1 MRNSGVLKFALIA
14 SMVLNFTILATAGYF
29 YYRQSGY
36 WVSPFGMK
44 MPKDR
49 FLFDELS
56 LRPGQRKAM
65 REKAIPFRAEIDRR
79 RQDIVKKRK
88 ELFTL
93 MREENPDRRAIG
105 AVIAEISRK
114 QEEMQRRIAGHMLE
128 EKALLDKDQQ
138 QKFLDL
144 IESRMTQGVHA
155 GCPPVEQGMER

>member
-1 MRNSGVLKFALIA
+1 MKNSGILKFALIA
-14 SMVLNFTILATAGYF
+14 SLVLNFTILATAGDF

-36 WVSPFGMK
+36 WVSHFGMK

-79 RQDIVKKRK
+79 RQEIVKKRK
-88 ELFTL
+88 ALFTL
-93 MREENPDRRAIG
+93 MREENPDRKAIN
-105 AVIAEISRK
+105 AVIAGISGM

-144 IESRMTQGVHA
+144 IESRMSQGVHA
-155 GCPPVEQGMER
+155 GCPPVEQTQ

>member
-1 MRNSGVLKFALIA
+1 MKNSGILKFALIA
-14 SMVLNFTILATAGYF
+14 SLVLNFTVLATAGYL
-29 YYRQSGY
+29 YYRQTSY

-65 REKAIPFRAEIDRR
+65 REKAVPFRAEIDRR
-79 RQDIVKKRK
+79 RQEIVKKRK
-88 ELFTL
+88 ALFTL
-93 MREENPDRRAIG
+93 MRGENPDRKAIG
-105 AVIAEISRK
+105 AVIAGISGM

-144 IESRMTQGVHA
+144 IEGRMTQGVHA
-155 GCPPVEQGMER
+155 GWPPVEQTQ

>member
-1 MRNSGVLKFALIA
+1 MRNNSVLKFALIA
-14 SMVLNFTILATAGYF
+14 SLILNFTVLATAGYL
-29 YYRQSGY
+29 YYRQTSY

-56 LRPGQRKAM
+56 LRPEQRKAM

-79 RQDIVKKRK
+79 RQEIVKKRK
-88 ELFTL
+88 ALFTL
-93 MREENPDRRAIG
+93 MREENPDRKAIG
-105 AVIAEISRK
+105 AVIAGISGM

-128 EKALLDKDQQ
+128 EKALLDRDQQ

-144 IESRMTQGVHA
+144 IESRMTQGVQA
-155 GCPPVEQGMER
+155 GCPPVEQTQ

>member
-1 MRNSGVLKFALIA
+1 MRNSGVLKFVLIA
-14 SMVLNFTILATAGYF
+14 SLVLNFTILATAGYF
-29 YYRQSGY
+29 YYRQTSY
-36 WVSPFGMK
+36 WVSPFGVK

-79 RQDIVKKRK
+79 RQEIVKKRK
-88 ELFTL
+88 ALFTL
-93 MREENPDRRAIG
+93 MREENPDRKAIG
-105 AVIAEISRK
+105 AVIAGISGM

-155 GCPPVEQGMER
+155 GCPPVEQTR

>member
-1 MRNSGVLKFALIA
+1 MRNNSVLKFALIA
-14 SMVLNFTILATAGYF
+14 SLILNFTVLATAGYL
-29 YYRQSGY
+29 YYRQTSY

-56 LRPGQRKAM
+56 LRPEQRKAM

-79 RQDIVKKRK
+79 RQEIVKKRK

-93 MREENPDRRAIG
+93 MREENPDRKAIG
-105 AVIAEISRK
+105 AVIAGISGM

-128 EKALLDKDQQ
+128 EKALLDRDQQ

-144 IESRMTQGVHA
+144 IESRMTQGVQA
-155 GCPPVEQGMER
+155 GCPPVEQTQ